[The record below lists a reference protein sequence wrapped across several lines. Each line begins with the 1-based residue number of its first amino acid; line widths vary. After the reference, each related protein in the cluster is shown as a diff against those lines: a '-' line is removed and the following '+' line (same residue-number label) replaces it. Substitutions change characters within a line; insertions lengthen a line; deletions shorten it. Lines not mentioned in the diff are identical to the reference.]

1 VKDSRA
7 IRPTIHEFPS
17 PHFDERPLLCGID
30 TVVLHCMYA
39 PGAKA
44 PFELKKCI
52 AALDKARVS
61 AHFLISRRGKI
72 AQLVPPEKRA
82 WHAGVSRMPFTND
95 ARENVNHFSIGV
107 ELIGTP
113 EGSFTASQYRALGQL
128 LKLLS
133 KRFPLRALVGHD
145 VIAPGRKVDPGKAL
159 DVAEVRRLLSA
170 SRLKNLRLC
179 FSFS

>member
-1 VKDSRA
+1 
-7 IRPTIHEFPS
+7 
-17 PHFDERPLLCGID
+17 
-30 TVVLHCMYA
+30 MYV
-39 PGAKA
+39 PGARE

-72 AQLVPPEKRA
+72 VQLVPPEKRA

-113 EGSFTASQYRALGQL
+113 EGSFTDSQYKALGQL
-128 LKLLS
+128 LRLLS

-159 DVAEVRRLLSA
+159 ELNKLRRLLTGA
-170 SRLKNLRLC
+170 RLKSLRLC
-179 FSFS
+179 FS